1 MSGVPSIP
9 GRGPERGKDMRDPR
23 RRKWWVV
30 AVACLLLVAVACGG
44 GEESP
49 EQPSGNG
56 NGGGDQPQFEAGT
69 TMAKL
74 QDEGKVVIGV
84 KFDVPPFGFQNPET
98 GEVEG
103 FDVDLGKIIA
113 SELGVEAEFEE
124 AISDNR
130 IPFLQDGTVDL
141 ILSTMTI
148 TTDRDTEIDYSRP
161 YFIAHGR
168 ILAPKGSDIQGIADL
183 NGKRVCTALGSTYEA
198 TIKEQAPDADLE
210 LVDSYSEC
218 TELLQNESIDAISTD
233 DVILTG
239 MIIQDKSLEL
249 VGDQL
254 TVEPYGVGIADG
266 DKELKGFVDGVIDKF
281 LRDGEF
287 DRLYQ
292 KWVGQYTGEPADD
305 PAKMTLQDA
314 LKLFPCD
321 ETC

>member
-1 MSGVPSIP
+1 
-9 GRGPERGKDMRDPR
+9 MRNPR

-44 GEESP
+44 GEESS

-56 NGGGDQPQFEAGT
+56 NGGGQPQFEAGT

-84 KFDVPPFGFQNPET
+84 KYDVPPFGFQNPES

-168 ILAPKGSDIQGIADL
+168 ILAPKGSDIKGIDDL
-183 NGKRVCTALGSTYEA
+183 NGKRVCTALGSTYES

-239 MIIQDKSLEL
+239 MIIQDPSLEL

-254 TVEPYGVGIADG
+254 TVEPYGVGIAQG
-266 DKELKGFVDGVIDKF
+266 DKELKAFVDGVLDEF
-281 LRDGEF
+281 LQGGEF
-287 DRLYQ
+287 DRLYE
-292 KWVGQYTGEPADD
+292 KWVGQYIGEPADD
-305 PAKMTLQDA
+305 PAKMTLKEA
-314 LKLFPCD
+314 LKLYPCD

>member
-1 MSGVPSIP
+1 
-9 GRGPERGKDMRDPR
+9 MRDPR

-44 GEESP
+44 GEEPS

-56 NGGGDQPQFEAGT
+56 NGGGQPQFEAGT

-84 KFDVPPFGFQNPET
+84 KYDVPPFGFQNPES

-168 ILAPKGSDIQGIADL
+168 ILAPKGSDIKGIDDL
-183 NGKRVCTALGSTYEA
+183 NGKRVCTALGSTYES

-239 MIIQDKSLEL
+239 MIIQDPSLEL

-254 TVEPYGVGIADG
+254 TVEPYGVGIAQG
-266 DKELKGFVDGVIDKF
+266 DKELKAFVDGVLDEF
-281 LRDGEF
+281 LQGGEF
-287 DRLYQ
+287 DRLYE
-292 KWVGQYTGEPADD
+292 KWVGQYIGEPADD
-305 PAKMTLQDA
+305 PAKMTLKEA
-314 LKLFPCD
+314 LKLYPCD